1 MAFQINTTTVISDT
15 RALNNIAELDA
26 TSATSIAAALMQQNT
41 IAPGT
46 TVRASRD
53 TEVARSGALFINH
66 SFWSFIQKGTVNF
79 SFEGR
84 VDDASGP
91 GSARIVRNRNGATST
106 VISQSLTSTT
116 YTAYN
121 TDQSVLPG
129 DIFFF
134 DVRGGAYSIGTGK
147 NSYSISTTGLLRNV
161 RLRTSTG
168 TVYIPGAGTSGSYFW
183 YTAGY

>member
-15 RALNNIAELDA
+15 RALNNITALDA
-26 TSATSIAAALMQQNT
+26 TSAAAIAAALMQQNT
-41 IAPGT
+41 IEPGT

-53 TEVARSGALFINH
+53 TAVGANGPFFINH

-79 SFEGR
+79 YFEGL
-84 VDDASGP
+84 VNDANGP

-134 DVRGGAYSIGTGK
+134 DVRGGQYQSGK
-147 NSYSISTTGLLRNV
+147 NTINTNGFLRNV

-168 TVYIPGAGTSGSYFW
+168 TRP
-183 YTAGY
+183 

>member
-1 MAFQINTTTVISDT
+1 MAFQINTTTVISDD

-26 TSATSIAAALMQQNT
+26 TSAASIAAALMQQNT
-41 IAPGT
+41 IEPGT

-53 TEVARSGALFINH
+53 TAVGVNGLTFINH

-79 SFEGR
+79 YFEGR
-84 VDDASGP
+84 VDNASGP

-134 DVRGGAYSIGTGK
+134 DVRGGSYQTGK
-147 NSYSISTTGLLRNV
+147 GTVNTNGFIRNV

-168 TVYIPGAGTSGSYFW
+168 TVYIPGAGISGSYFW